1 MKQDLAI
8 MLITLVLSAFFY
20 IANIPV
26 LFFIGVF
33 IAILLSI
40 VYGHSYKGQKSAF
53 HAVIPVLLFVGW
65 MVTTVI
71 DGTLCTLVMFAMFG
85 SFLYYAYFTDMRTDK
100 EPVAPSGTMENKKY
114 CPACGQMMDVSAVF
128 CSGCGKEQ

>member
-40 VYGHSYKGQKSAF
+40 VYGHSYKGQKSAL

-85 SFLYYAYFTDMRTDK
+85 SFLYYAYYADMRKDNPI
-100 EPVAPSGTMENKKY
+100 EAPAGDKKY
-114 CPACGQMMDVSAVF
+114 CPCCGKMLDVSMAF